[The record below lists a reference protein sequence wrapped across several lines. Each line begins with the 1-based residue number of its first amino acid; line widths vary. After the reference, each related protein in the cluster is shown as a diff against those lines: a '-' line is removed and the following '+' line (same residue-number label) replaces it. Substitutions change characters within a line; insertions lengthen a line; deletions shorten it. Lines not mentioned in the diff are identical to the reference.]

1 MDFFNISLPRID
13 WPDIPIPTGLPLRLV
28 AFQCLFLALA
38 IAIEA
43 AILRRGLELKPKR
56 SVEYATAINL
66 LSMVVSWVLFLNI
79 QPLLPAQLRLELI
92 AGVLFDQWAG
102 AITSWVIVATLI
114 IFFLSWVV
122 KVIGLAQLQLF
133 LGDRTREDTR
143 PSATLRH
150 RTLSRKDKDF
160 RGLPNQASVLLIAN
174 AISSL
179 AVFLVIVLRLI
190 AQSTLRAPLL

>member
-1 MDFFNISLPRID
+1 MDFFNISLPRITF
-13 WPDIPIPTGLPLRLV
+13 PSIPIPTGLPLRLI

-43 AILRRGLELKPKR
+43 AILQRGLEIKPKR

-79 QPLLPAQLRLELI
+79 QPILPEQLRLELI

-102 AITSWVIVATLI
+102 AITSWMIVVALI
-114 IFFLSWVV
+114 IFFLSWVM
-122 KVIGLAQLQLF
+122 KVIGLTQLQLF
-133 LGDRTREDTR
+133 LGDRTLEESR
-143 PSATLRH
+143 PTATLKQ

-160 RGLPNQASVLLIAN
+160 RGLPNQASILLIAN
-174 AISSL
+174 AISSS
-179 AVFLVIVLRLI
+179 AIFLVIVLRLL
-190 AQSTLRAPLL
+190 AQSTLGAPLL